1 MKLRYLLIHVA
12 YGDRRVDAEDFTPM
26 ISFLIVLTPERPQK
40 GGPVNDDNYDQG
52 LRKKKERRRN
62 SFYNL
67 YKCFVLPMEGQFYC
81 NLWLSSLRY
90 NSASES

>member
-52 LRKKKERRRN
+52 LRKKKKEEEIASIICIN
-62 SFYNL
+62 VLSYPWKDSFTAIS
-67 YKCFVLPMEGQFYC
+67 G
-81 NLWLSSLRY
+81 
-90 NSASES
+90 SAL